1 LTFSWNQFF
10 TVTAPVALQKGTNR
24 IKFWAVEQ
32 YNEDG
37 TTIRLD
43 YSGTGG
49 IGAQL
54 RSNQAAYLAQIKI
67 APLNP

>member
-1 LTFSWNQFF
+1 
-10 TVTAPVALQKGTNR
+10 
-24 IKFWAVEQ
+24 VEQ